1 MSPVD
6 PASAPRAAVRNNGSN
21 PDMASRVAGSVP
33 ANRLMPVKPSN
44 NPNFSRKVV
53 IGRRN

>member
-6 PASAPRAAVRNNGSN
+6 PASAPRAAVRNKGSS

-33 ANRLMPVKPSN
+33 AKKPMPMNPSN
-44 NPNFSRKVV
+44 NPNFSREVG
-53 IGRRN
+53 IGTQN